1 MPALIKA
8 ASIAEAFIAACQA
21 ELKALKPGNVHDF
34 ADGHRMDTAM
44 FMASAEAAAPFI
56 AKPGLSVGARI
67 EAAVSASVAAAGCNT
82 NLGIILLCAP
92 LACAAQEGEG
102 PLRVHIDEVLDALT
116 VEDARAVYRA
126 IAVAKPAG
134 LGSTT
139 AHDVAMV
146 PNVTLLE
153 AMTSARGHDRIA
165 NAYANDFA
173 DLFDFALPALATARL
188 SATSPD
194 RAITTLH
201 MCLLDQFPDTHIAR
215 KFGRQLAH
223 DVQVEAHRLR
233 PHFLPAVND
242 DGFQRLLNFDT
253 DLKRRGLNPGTTADF
268 VVSTLFADQLL
279 TRNRTAKSS

>member
-1 MPALIKA
+1 MPALIKT
-8 ASIAEAFIAACQA
+8 ASITEAFIAACQA

-44 FMASAEAAAPFI
+44 FAASAKAAAPFI
-56 AKPGLSVGARI
+56 AQAGVSVGQRI
-67 EAAVSASVAAAGCNT
+67 EAAVAASVAAAGCNT

-92 LACAAQEGEG
+92 LACAAQKGEG

-116 VEDARAVYRA
+116 IEDAQAVYRA
-126 IAVAKPAG
+126 INIAKPAG
-134 LGSTT
+134 LGSAS
-139 AHDVAMV
+139 AHDVQDV
-146 PNVTLLE
+146 PQVTLLE
-153 AMTSARGHDRIA
+153 AMSSARDHDRIA

-173 DLFDFALPALATARL
+173 DLFDFALPALTTARL

-215 KFGRQLAH
+215 KFGPAIAH

-242 DGFQRLLNFDT
+242 DGFQRLLKFDT
-253 DLKRRGLNPGTTADF
+253 DLKKRGLNPGTTADF